1 MLLHQRKNHL
11 NLEVIVATVR
21 SVGLG
26 VDVIAGMV
34 VNVDRDA
41 ASHHKESRVLDVDLM
56 VRIHTHITEECL
68 TFTEKLA
75 VCVQTVKRKSTEKG
89 KKC

>member
-11 NLEVIVATVR
+11 SLEVIVAPVR

-56 VRIHTHITEECL
+56 VRIHTHITEEAHISIL
-68 TFTEKLA
+68 GQA
-75 VCVQTVKRKSTEKG
+75 ACVPIAK
-89 KKC
+89 

>member
-41 ASHHKESRVLDVDLM
+41 ASHHKERVVHQEDITYV
-56 VRIHTHITEECL
+56 HTHITEEGL